1 MNAVFRTLLSIVVAV
16 QVLNVDVTASESI
29 TAAEVSSRAR
39 TLQVGPTRTYKK
51 PSEAAAASIDGD
63 IIEIDAGVYLGD
75 VCTWSRSNL
84 VLRGVGSGRAH
95 LNANGAN
102 AQGKGTWVIS
112 GSNTTVENIEF
123 SGSTVPDK
131 NGAGIRQEGATL
143 TVRNCYFHD
152 NENGILAN
160 AGAASDILVEY
171 SEFDNNGQGDGYS
184 HNMYIG
190 NVRTFT
196 LQHCYSHRSKIGHL
210 VKSRAQTNYI
220 LYNRI
225 TCEATGTASYEIN
238 LPNGGRS
245 YIIGN
250 LIEQGN
256 NADNP
261 TLLSY
266 AEEGATNTIQEIYVV
281 NNTFVNNRTNGGT
294 FVRVAGTPTQSKL
307 INNIFCGPGTLLSG
321 TATQTTNL
329 VSNTP
334 GLVNAASYDYHLAAG
349 SAAIN
354 AGTSPGTGGGFD
366 LTPIYQYVHPL
377 GREARPVN
385 AATDIGAYEF
395 GSAPPPTAPSAP
407 SGLAAVASSSTQINL
422 TWTDTANNETGFK
435 LERKT
440 GAGGTFAQIATP
452 AANATSYSDTGRT
465 PNTQYYYRIRAT
477 NAVGD
482 SSFSNEANA
491 TTPNT
496 APTAPSAPSGL
507 LAVPNSSTQINLTW
521 TDAANNETGFKL
533 ERKTGVGGTYAQ
545 IATPAA
551 NATSYSDTGRTS
563 NTQYYYRIRATNA
576 VGDSPFSNEANATTP
591 TSAPTVPA
599 APSGLIAVGASVSR
613 ISLTWVDA
621 ATTESSYE
629 IQRGSDGVTFIPV
642 ASAPA
647 NTTAFNDDGL
657 SAATLCYY
665 RVRAINGAGASAFSN
680 VASAVTMSDSNGG
693 GGGGVTPPGQGANE
707 DFDADGIVNSDDLD
721 DDNDGTPDTDE
732 LAAGT
737 NPYDAASGAA
747 PTPMTVSAFSSSVK
761 FSTVDKD
768 TLSISGVLP
777 GLPANIE
784 LTDKTISLNVGGATV
799 VFVLNGKGQ
808 ARTENGTIALRLK
821 PSKRNKTTR
830 KLDFLG
836 GDVAFKAKLFKSTW
850 SDDWS
855 DEGVNPTVDAKD
867 QAIEL
872 KALLELNG
880 ITYAVTIS
888 ANYSAK
894 AGKAGKMKK

>member
-1 MNAVFRTLLSIVVAV
+1 MNAVFRTLLSIVVAI
-16 QVLNVDVTASESI
+16 QFLSVDGTASEP
-29 TAAEVSSRAR
+29 AATYEVSSRAR

-75 VCTWSRSNL
+75 VCTWSRNNL

-112 GSNTTVENIEF
+112 GSNATVENIEF

-171 SEFDNNGQGDGYS
+171 SEFENNGYGDGQS

-225 TCEATGTASYEIN
+225 TCEATGTTSYEIN

-250 LIEQGN
+250 LIEQGA
-256 NADNP
+256 NADNS
-261 TLLSY
+261 TLLTY
-266 AEEGATNTIQEIYVV
+266 AEEGATNTVQEIYVV
-281 NNTFVNNRTNGGT
+281 NNTFVNNRINGGT

-334 GLVNAASYDYHLAAG
+334 GLVNAAAYDYHLAAG

-395 GSAPPPTAPSAP
+395 GSAPP
-407 SGLAAVASSSTQINL
+407 
-422 TWTDTANNETGFK
+422 
-435 LERKT
+435 
-440 GAGGTFAQIATP
+440 
-452 AANATSYSDTGRT
+452 
-465 PNTQYYYRIRAT
+465 
-477 NAVGD
+477 
-482 SSFSNEANA
+482 
-491 TTPNT
+491 
-496 APTAPSAPSGL
+496 PTAPSAPSGL

-591 TSAPTVPA
+591 TSAPAVPA
-599 APSGLIAVGASVSR
+599 APNGLIAVGASASR

-621 ATTESSYE
+621 ASTETSFE
-629 IQRGSDGVTFIPV
+629 IQRGTDGVTFIAL

-647 NTTAFNDDGL
+647 NTTAYNNDGL
-657 SAATLCYY
+657 PAATLCYY

-693 GGGGVTPPGQGANE
+693 GGGGGGGVTPPGQGANE
-707 DFDADGIVNSDDLD
+707 DFDADGVINVDDLD

-732 LAAGT
+732 LVAGT

-761 FSTVDKD
+761 FSAADKD
-768 TLSISGVLP
+768 TFSISGVLP
-777 GLPANIE
+777 GLPANID
-784 LTDKTISLNVGGATV
+784 LTDKTLSLNVGGATV
-799 VFVLNGKGQ
+799 LFVLNGKGQ
-808 ARTENGTIALRLK
+808 ARTANGTFALRLK

-850 SDDWS
+850 SDDWA
-855 DEGVNPTVDAKD
+855 DEGINSGVDAKD

-880 ITYAVTIS
+880 TTYAATIS
-888 ANYSAK
+888 AIYSAK
-894 AGKAGKMKK
+894 AGKTGKMKK

>member
-1 MNAVFRTLLSIVVAV
+1 MNALFRTLLSLVIAI
-16 QVLNVDVTASESI
+16 QFFSVDTTASESV
-29 TAAEVSSRAR
+29 TTYEVSSRAR

-63 IIEIDAGVYLGD
+63 VIEIDAGVYLGD
-75 VCTWSRSNL
+75 VCTWTRSNL
-84 VLRGVGSGRAH
+84 ILRGVGSGRAH

-102 AQGKGTWVIS
+102 AQGKGTWVIT

-266 AEEGATNTIQEIYVV
+266 AEEGASNTVQEIYVV

-294 FVRVAGTPTQSKL
+294 FVRVAGTPAQSRL

-334 GLVNAASYDYHLAAG
+334 GLVNAAGYDYHLTTG

-354 AGTSPGTGGGFD
+354 AGSNPGTGGGFS
-366 LTPIYQYVHPL
+366 LTPVYQYVHPL

-395 GSAPPPTAPSAP
+395 GTAPPPTAPSAP
-407 SGLAAVASSSTQINL
+407 SGLSAVASSSTQINL
-422 TWTDTANNETGFK
+422 TWTDNANNETGFK

-440 GAGGTFAQIATP
+440 GAGGSYVQIATP

-465 PNTQYYYRIRAT
+465 ANTQYYYRIRAT

-533 ERKTGVGGTYAQ
+533 ERKTGAGGAYAQ

-551 NATSYSDTGRTS
+551 NVTSYSDIGRNPS
-563 NTQYYYRIRATNA
+563 TQYYYRVRATNA
-576 VGDSPFSNEANATTP
+576 VGDSSFSNEANATTP
-591 TSAPTVPA
+591 NSTQTVPA
-599 APSGLIAVGASVSR
+599 APSGLIAVGASATR

-621 ATTESSYE
+621 ASTETSFE
-629 IQRGSDGVTFIPV
+629 IQRGTDGASFTALASTLPNVTTY
-642 ASAPA
+642 
-647 NTTAFNDDGL
+647 NNDGL
-657 SAATLCYY
+657 PAATLYHY

-680 VASAVTMSDSNGG
+680 VASAVTMSDGNG

-707 DFDADGIVNSDDLD
+707 DFDADGVVNADDLD
-721 DDNDGTPDTDE
+721 DDNDGTSDVDE

-737 NPYDAASGAA
+737 NPFDASSGAA
-747 PTPMTVSAFSSSVK
+747 PTPMTVSTFSSSVK
-761 FSTVDKD
+761 FSTENKD
-768 TLSISGVLP
+768 TFSISGVLP
-777 GLPANIE
+777 NLPANID
-784 LTDKTISLNVGGATV
+784 LTGKTLSLNVGGATV
-799 VFVLNGKGQ
+799 HFVLNEKGQ
-808 ARTENGTIALRLK
+808 TRSENGTFALRLK

-830 KLDFLG
+830 KVEFLG
-836 GDVAFKAKLFKSTW
+836 GDVSFKAKLFKSTW

-855 DEGVNPTVDAKD
+855 DEGVNPAADAKD
-867 QAIEL
+867 QSVEL
-872 KALLELNG
+872 KAMLELNG
-880 ITYAVTIS
+880 VTYAATIS
-888 ANYSAK
+888 AIYSAK
-894 AGKAGKMKK
+894 AGKMGKMKK